1 MPSTRSRCAGA
12 ARSLVAG
19 LLCCVSASCG
29 SDITGNGSLDDLPGG
44 ASPSLTDLF
53 GTTLV
58 RADGSQAGLVE
69 LQGQS
74 LIGIYFA
81 SRSCPACTAFTP
93 ELVSVYDQ
101 IRKDGKP
108 FEIVMAAVDPSSED
122 LSTYMKQYR
131 MGWMALPLGSE
142 RVMQLAQRYDVEW
155 IPTIIV
161 INVAG
166 KTITKTGRED
176 VLAKGAAA
184 FDTWL
189 AASPAP

>member
-1 MPSTRSRCAGA
+1 MQSTRSRRTGA
-12 ARSLVAG
+12 ARSIAAV
-19 LLCCVSASCG
+19 LLCCLSASCG
-29 SDITGNGSLDDLPGG
+29 SDITGNGSTDELPGG
-44 ASPSLTDLF
+44 DAPSLTDLF
-53 GTTLV
+53 GTTLI
-58 RADGSQAGLVE
+58 RSDGSQTDLLP

-74 LIGIYFA
+74 IVGIYFA
-81 SRSCPACTAFTP
+81 SRSCPACAAFTP
-93 ELVSVYDQ
+93 ELVGVYDQ

-122 LSTYMKQYR
+122 LPTYMKQYH
-131 MGWMALPLGSE
+131 MGWLAVPLGSE
-142 RVMQLAQRYDVEW
+142 KVMQLAQRYDVEW